1 MWEKIELKN
10 TKDKTKTQ
18 IKFYTLKSPGIKN
31 VLGEINS
38 ILETAR
44 EKISDFDYIKVKNFC
59 LEKNTL
65 SREQAGIS

>member
-38 ILETAR
+38 ILEPQ
-44 EKISDFDYIKVKNFC
+44 KKS
-59 LEKNTL
+59 
-65 SREQAGIS
+65 

>member
-10 TKDKTKTQ
+10 TKDKKTQ
-18 IKFYTLKSPGIKN
+18 IKLYVLKSPGIKN

-44 EKISDFDYIKVKNFC
+44 EKISEFEDVAI
-59 LEKNTL
+59 E
-65 SREQAGIS
+65 II

>member
-44 EKISDFDYIKVKNFC
+44 EKISDFEDVAIEII
-59 LEKNTL
+59 LRDTEKKTKQ
-65 SREQAGIS
+65 E

>member
-10 TKDKTKTQ
+10 TKDKKTQ
-18 IKFYTLKSPGIKN
+18 IKLYVLKSPGIKN

-44 EKISDFDYIKVKNFC
+44 EKISEFEDVAIEIILSNT
-59 LEKNTL
+59 EKKTKQ
-65 SREQAGIS
+65 E